1 MATHLPV
8 PVEPTPGELINFDP
22 MEWSSA
28 GETSWEPAFKR
39 WKAARRA
46 WGAEHPISDLGDMID
61 VFRDEHEVLMQMVQE
76 DPPPPHDGVNIRP
89 VVR

>member
-8 PVEPTPGELINFDP
+8 PVEPTPGELISFDP

-46 WGAEHPISDLGDMID
+46 WLAEHEHSDLGDMFD
-61 VFRDEHEVLMQMVQE
+61 LFADEHEVKMQMVRE
-76 DPPPPHDGVNIRP
+76 DPPPPQPGISIRP
-89 VVR
+89 AGR

>member
-28 GETSWEPAFKR
+28 GETSWRPAFQR
-39 WKAARRA
+39 WKVARRR
-46 WGAEHPISDLGDMID
+46 WLAERERSDLGDMID
-61 VFRDEHEVLMQMVQE
+61 LFRDEHETLMQMVEE
-76 DPPPPHDGVNIRP
+76 DPPPPQPGINSRP